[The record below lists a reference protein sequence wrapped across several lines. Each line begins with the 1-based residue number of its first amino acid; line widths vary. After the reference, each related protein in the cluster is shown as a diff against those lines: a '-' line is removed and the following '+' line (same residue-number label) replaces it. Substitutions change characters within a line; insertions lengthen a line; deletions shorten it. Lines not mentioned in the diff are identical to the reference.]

1 MYIIIMKMKWK
12 IQKNSLIETDHT
24 LDLENMIHQLK
35 EMKILQIE
43 EMELSNQLQEIL
55 EIQIKRHNQLND
67 NILDLYQNKGT
78 CSKCDR
84 NGQYILR
91 ETNEI
96 LCWNHSI

>member
-12 IQKNSLIETDHT
+12 LQKNNLIEPDHI
-24 LDLENMIHQLK
+24 LDLENMIYQLK

-43 EMELSNQLQEIL
+43 EIQISDQLQEIL
-55 EIQIKRHNQLND
+55 EIQIKRNNQLNN
-67 NILDLYQNKGT
+67 NILDFCQNKGK

-84 NGQYILR
+84 RGEYVLMN
-91 ETNEI
+91 TNEI